1 MWIKVKLFIIGKV
14 IIVYL
19 YCIYLKFCNLSEEIG
34 CGNGIVIGCLGWEF
48 ILIFVKDNLIEC

>member
-14 IIVYL
+14 IIY
-19 YCIYLKFCNLSEEIG
+19 IKFCNLSEEIG
-34 CGNGIVIGCLGWEF
+34 CVNGKVIGCLGWEL